1 MLRLGKWLILL
12 GILMALTG
20 CSAPTE
26 NTMVPPATTLPTE
39 IPTIAP
45 TQASTPTPEPT
56 QTPTP
61 EPTATATPT
70 PTLTPTPTN
79 TPTPTCTPTPTNTP
93 TPTCTPTPVIAA
105 EKQQFMTTVSAETKL
120 PIISV
125 TTEGGAEILSREEY
139 VNCTVDVFNT
149 EDEYFLLEK
158 SGGIRVRGN
167 GSAYYGDVEKIRKN
181 GAPYRIKFDK
191 KTNMLGLN
199 DGAECKSWVLLKT
212 GYDLIRTDIALRM
225 GRAILPEDN
234 YCSDSK
240 FVYLYVNE
248 KFAGV
253 YLLCEQNQINPNRVD
268 LYEPEEGYTGTDI
281 GYYVEID
288 NYGKYEDYYFT
299 MNYDKATVTD
309 IQGKTR
315 KFTFAL
321 YSLKNDI
328 YSDEQLKFIKKY
340 MINAFRILLKAVEE
354 EEYLTFDENYDLVA
368 AEYST
373 ARETIEAVMDID
385 SVVDLY
391 ILYEIVHDYDCGDGS
406 FFFAIDFS
414 ENSKVKKL
422 KFTSPWDFNWAYG
435 DEAQGTY
442 YAGAF
447 CTDEFAA
454 QYTDRSHP
462 WFILFMKEDWFVEL
476 VKSRWAGLQADHVL
490 LDCIAEEREFLKEYE
505 ADLTVSKSN
514 AVRGAR
520 SLLNWLEDRI
530 QWLDEEWLPK
540 E

>member
-1 MLRLGKWLILL
+1 MGYFVMNQCKKWLLVIGVFLFV
-12 GILMALTG
+12 AG
-20 CSAPTE
+20 CSAPSQQPDKEYKPKEEIQVT
-26 NTMVPPATTLPTE
+26 NVVSPTE
-39 IPTIAP
+39 PPTNTPVP
-45 TQASTPTPEPT
+45 TN
-56 QTPTP
+56 
-61 EPTATATPT
+61 TPT
-70 PTLTPTPTN
+70 PTCTPVPTN
-79 TPTPTCTPTPTNTP
+79 TPTPTCTPTPTSTP
-93 TPTCTPTPVIAA
+93 TPTCTPTPAISV
-105 EKQQFMTTVSAETKL
+105 EKQQFMATVSAKTQL
-120 PIISV
+120 PVIHVS
-125 TTEGGAEILSREEY
+125 TENGAEILSREEY
-139 VNCTVDVFNT
+139 VNCTVDVFNAG
-149 EDEYFLLEK
+149 EEYVLLEK

-167 GSAYYGDVEKIRKN
+167 GSAYYGDVEQIRKN

-191 KTNMLGLN
+191 KTNLLGLN
-199 DGAECKSWVLLKT
+199 DGAECKSWVLVKT
-212 GYDLIRTDIALRM
+212 GFDLIRTDIALRM

-240 FVYLYVNE
+240 FVYLYINE

-268 LYEPEEGYTGTDI
+268 LFEPEKGYTGTDI
-281 GYYVEID
+281 GYYIEID

-309 IQGKTR
+309 IQGVNR

-328 YSDEQLKFIKKY
+328 YSEEQLDFIEKY

-354 EEYLTFDENYDLVA
+354 QEYLAFDENYNLVA
-368 AEYST
+368 SEHDNAQ
-373 ARETIEAVMDID
+373 ETIEEFIDID

-391 ILYEIVHDYDCGDGS
+391 ILYEIVHDYDVGDGS

-435 DEAQGTY
+435 DDARGTY

-447 CTDEFAA
+447 CDEEFAA

-462 WFILFMKEDWFVEL
+462 WFILFMKEDWFVEK
-476 VKSRWAGLQADHVL
+476 VKARWSRLQAENIL
-490 LDCIAEEREFLKEYE
+490 RGCIEEERAYLDKYE
-505 ADLTVSKSN
+505 KDLTVSKSN
-514 AVRGAR
+514 VVNGAR
-520 SLLNWLEDRI
+520 SVLKWLEKRI
-530 QWLDEEWLPK
+530 DWLDEEWLLA